1 MAVIAGVIIVPV
13 LERERLFQNRVRFLG
28 ERQILIYARA
38 DGAEKRRERR
48 ERHRRNIER
57 RHDRPLEYAERHR
70 GKYRRRKRAELHLLI
85 APDGEHDTENDHRR
99 RGRGA
104 VVPQEGHEKDVQRKT
119 GVKRPF
125 PAARR
130 IERKLQKKICTPQQ
144 RERERKIL

>member
-13 LERERLFQNRVRFLG
+13 LERERLFQNRFRFLG
-28 ERQILIYARA
+28 ERQILIYAGTY
-38 DGAEKRRERR
+38 GAEKRRERR
-48 ERHRRNIER
+48 ERHRRNIEC
-57 RHDRPLEYAERHR
+57 RHDRPFEHAERHCR
-70 GKYRRRKRAELHLLI
+70 KHRRRERAELHLLI

-104 VVPQEGHEKDVQRKT
+104 VVPQEGHEKNVQRKT

-130 IERKLQKKICTPQQ
+130 IERKLQKEICTP
-144 RERERKIL
+144 